1 MSRED
6 ARAAALR
13 KLGNATRVRETVYE
27 DHSIPVLDPLWRDL
41 RYAVR
46 QLRRTPAFTGAA
58 LLSLALG
65 IGANT
70 AIFQLLNALS
80 LRSLPVAAPS
90 ELVEVRPI
98 GEGQVGRQTGR
109 NRQMSKPQWE
119 QVQRRQQAFSSMLA
133 FGDTRFN
140 LSPRGEV
147 RYVEGLWVSG
157 SYFETLGV
165 RPIAGRLFTPADD
178 RTGCGFDAAVVSHA
192 FWQRELG
199 GRADAIGQVLDI
211 GSHRVPIIGV
221 TPPGFFG
228 LEVGRS
234 FDVALPLCAAG
245 FESGQHWWLAVI
257 GRLAPGWTRE
267 QAQSHV
273 QGLMPA
279 IQRETLAPTHPPAYA
294 ERYLSMSA
302 ELREARAGLSPLRR
316 SFQQPLWVLLAIAAL
331 VLVIAAMNLANLML
345 ARANARAQEFAIRL
359 AIGGSR
365 RRILQQVL
373 TESLLLAALGAA
385 AALVVAWFS
394 SESIVAL
401 LSTSTDR
408 IFLDLTVDWR
418 VFGFT
423 AASAAI
429 AATVFGLAPALGAVK
444 SRTLHTGQRGTTATR
459 ESLTLRRGL
468 VALQVAVTLVLLFS
482 ALLFLRS
489 FRNLSTADTGLRAD
503 DLLIANLFFQEADYP
518 PARRRPAYRD
528 IEDRLRA
535 LPGVTGVASAS
546 SPPLSGAFWD
556 TDITIEGREA
566 GRANV
571 NQVSAGYLTVV
582 GTPLVAGRDFDE
594 RDTASSPRVA
604 IVTETFAARYLDGR
618 PLGRT
623 ITMGQDDLLT
633 VIGVVKD
640 QKYHSVREAFSPLMF
655 LADSQERNPGPTR
668 RLAIRAVT
676 PPGHLVAAVNATLS
690 EIDPGISVRFAT
702 LRRMLDESLLRD
714 RLMARLSAIFGIV
727 ALALAAVGLYGV
739 VAYTVAT
746 RRSEIGV
753 RMALG
758 AGRGRILGMMMA
770 DTGAM
775 LAVGLAAGA
784 AAALAGAGLFGNLL
798 YGIAPSDVTTLSLAG
813 SVLAVAGL
821 LAAALPARRA
831 ASIDPVEVLRES

>member
-90 ELVEVRPI
+90 ELVEVRPT
-98 GEGQVGRQTGR
+98 GEGHVGRQTGR

-199 GRADAIGQVLDI
+199 GRADAIGHVLDI
-211 GSHRVPIIGV
+211 GSRRVPIIGV
-221 TPPGFFG
+221 TPSGFFG

-279 IQRETLAPTHPPAYA
+279 IQRETLAPTHPPAYT

-444 SRTLHTGQRGTTATR
+444 SRTLHTGQRGTTATH

-503 DLLIANLFFQEADYP
+503 DP
-518 PARRRPAYRD
+518 PDRESVFPGSRLPAGAP
-528 IEDRLRA
+528 ED
-535 LPGVTGVASAS
+535 GVSRHRGS
-546 SPPLSGAFWD
+546 
-556 TDITIEGREA
+556 
-566 GRANV
+566 
-571 NQVSAGYLTVV
+571 
-582 GTPLVAGRDFDE
+582 
-594 RDTASSPRVA
+594 
-604 IVTETFAARYLDGR
+604 AARASGRHRRGLGLESAVERRVLGYRHHDRGTRGR
-618 PLGRT
+618 PCQRQSGQRGIPDRRGHAARGRP
-623 ITMGQDDLLT
+623 
-633 VIGVVKD
+633 
-640 QKYHSVREAFSPLMF
+640 RF
-655 LADSQERNPGPTR
+655 R
-668 RLAIRAVT
+668 R
-676 PPGHLVAAVNATLS
+676 
-690 EIDPGISVRFAT
+690 
-702 LRRMLDESLLRD
+702 
-714 RLMARLSAIFGIV
+714 ARH
-727 ALALAAVGLYGV
+727 GL
-739 VAYTVAT
+739 VAT
-746 RRSEIGV
+746 RRH
-753 RMALG
+753 R
-758 AGRGRILGMMMA
+758 
-770 DTGAM
+770 D
-775 LAVGLAAGA
+775 
-784 AAALAGAGLFGNLL
+784 GNLCR
-798 YGIAPSDVTTLSLAG
+798 
-813 SVLAVAGL
+813 
-821 LAAALPARRA
+821 ALPRRTAARPER
-831 ASIDPVEVLRES
+831 SRWGRMIC